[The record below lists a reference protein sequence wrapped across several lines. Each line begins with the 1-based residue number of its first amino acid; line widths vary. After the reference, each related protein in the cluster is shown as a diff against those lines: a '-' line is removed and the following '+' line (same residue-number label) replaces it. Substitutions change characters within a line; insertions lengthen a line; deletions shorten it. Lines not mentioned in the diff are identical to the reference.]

1 MYGICTGTFNIK
13 AFLGLKIRR
22 GGASGGRGRRR
33 IERMGR
39 KKKQENTNSEKEDVT
54 KMKNVQGSSRR
65 DLEDQYQVLSIL
77 QAYDKV

>member
-1 MYGICTGTFNIK
+1 MWRKREEEDRENG
-13 AFLGLKIRR
+13 
-22 GGASGGRGRRR
+22 
-33 IERMGR
+33 E

>member
-1 MYGICTGTFNIK
+1 MKGNRSVFNTCPRKDKIMYGICTVTFNIK
-13 AFLGLKIRR
+13 AFLGLKIGR

-54 KMKNVQGSSRR
+54 K
-65 DLEDQYQVLSIL
+65 
-77 QAYDKV
+77 

>member
-1 MYGICTGTFNIK
+1 M
-13 AFLGLKIRR
+13 
-22 GGASGGRGRRR
+22 
-33 IERMGR
+33 E